1 MMATGKRKKR
11 AAARLRA
18 FTLVEVMMVVSI
30 ISVVFAIAAPN
41 IRRTRET
48 AQARGCMRNLRQID
62 SAKEQYAMDNR
73 LAQGATMPALSVF
86 CGGGTTTYIKGGQPQ
101 CQRGGTYTVNSLGTD
116 PTCSVGTNALIAHA
130 LP

>member
-1 MMATGKRKKR
+1 MKIVRTKHH
-11 AAARLRA
+11 A
-18 FTLVEVMMVVSI
+18 FTLVEVMMVSTIVSVI
-30 ISVVFAIAAPN
+30 FAIAAPS

-48 AQARGCMRNLRQID
+48 AQGRSCIRNLRQID

-86 CGGGTTTYIKGGQPQ
+86 CGAGTTTYIKGGQPA
-101 CQRGGTYTVNSLGTD
+101 CPRGGSYTVNNLGTD
-116 PTCSVGTNALIAHA
+116 PVCSVGTAALVAHA